1 MSHIGVILSGC
12 GVFDGSEIHEATLAL
27 LALDQAGATYQ
38 CMAPNTR
45 LQVVNH
51 LTKKSTGES
60 RNVLEESARIA
71 RGSIVDLATVKAADY
86 DGFLLPGGFGAA
98 KNLCTFA
105 VHGPDCQVDPQVRRV
120 LIEGQQEGKPI
131 ALACI
136 APVIAAKLF
145 GGSLHPRLTIGHD
158 SATAAA
164 IEKMGARHVPMG
176 ADDAHADAE
185 CRILT
190 TPAYME
196 AGSIKHAWNGIEKLV
211 KSLLAMAH
219 TAGAQR
225 PKAVARH

>member
-1 MSHIGVILSGC
+1 MPHIGVILSGC
-12 GVFDGSEIHEATLAL
+12 GVYDGSEIHEATLAL
-27 LALDQAGATYQ
+27 LALDQGGATYQ
-38 CMAPNTR
+38 CMAPNIR

-51 LTKKSTGES
+51 LTKKPTGEC

-71 RGSIVDLATVKAADY
+71 RGNIVDLATVKVADY

-105 VHGPDCQVDPQVRRV
+105 ADGPDCQVDPHVRRV
-120 LIEGQQEGKPI
+120 LTEAQQAGTPV

-145 GGSLHPRLTIGHD
+145 GPTLHPALTIGHAA
-158 SATAAA
+158 ATAAA
-164 IEKMGARHVPMG
+164 LEKMGARHVPLS
-176 ADDAHADAE
+176 AEDAHADAD

-196 AGSIKHAWNGIEKLV
+196 AGSIRQAWTGIEKLV
-211 KSLLAMAH
+211 KALLRM
-219 TAGAQR
+219 
-225 PKAVARH
+225 V

>member
-38 CMAPNTR
+38 CMAPDTR
-45 LQVVNH
+45 LQVVSH
-51 LTKKSTGES
+51 LTKKPTGES
-60 RNVLEESARIA
+60 RSVLEESARIA
-71 RGSIVDLATVKAADY
+71 RGSIVDLAAVKAADY

-98 KNLCTFA
+98 RNLCTFA
-105 VHGPDCQVDPQVRRV
+105 VDGPDCQVDPHVRRV
-120 LIEGQQEGKPI
+120 LTEAQQAGKPI

-145 GGSLHPRLTIGHD
+145 GGSLRPGLTIGHD
-158 SATAAA
+158 KATAAA
-164 IEKMGARHVPMG
+164 IEKMGARHVPLG
-176 ADDAHADAE
+176 ADAAHADAD

-196 AGSIKHAWNGIEKLV
+196 AGSISQAWTGIEKLV
-211 KSLLAMAH
+211 KALLDMAQTTRVRNH
-219 TAGAQR
+219 AA
-225 PKAVARH
+225 ARR